1 GLTITSTFTENYA
14 DNGGAIAVF
23 KDATITES
31 TFTNNTAD
39 NYGGAVY
46 VNGSAKLDITK
57 SAMKNN
63 SATVGSS
70 IYSNGTI
77 GSTIVNATILDN
89 KTWNDTG
96 LGKIYVLNATLTD
109 DMGNSIYDPNFRFTV
124 DGTVIADEPSYDDET
139 GLYTLDYVVEKAGLN
154 VISTSYNA
162 ANLQVFT
169 GALDIPLA
177 NVTEFTVKV
186 ESIVEG
192 ENATVFI
199 TLIGVNDVGLDSIVT
214 LIVNNKEYAVGVVNG
229 TGNITIEDL
238 THGQYPVVAMFED
251 PNYESAINSTVF
263 YVKGQAVLNIT
274 EITVAEYGDE
284 IEITINLTDS
294 EGNPLSGVVA
304 IDDIANVLVEEG
316 IGTFVIDTQPNVGN
330 YTFMAVYGGD
340 EDYFGDSALF
350 NVNVT
355 AKVIDPEDIFVE
367 VYDTEFGDNITVTV
381 NSPVDGTYTVN
392 VNGTSAVV
400 EVVNGMGSVEIPAL
414 DKAGTY
420 NATVDIDDDN
430 YSLETVTSD
439 DFKYM
444 STPDFNV
451 TITGTY
457 PNAEIVIGGTD
468 GNYFVYIDEDH
479 QYEITVKDGVGNQ
492 SVSKIFAGDHIAE
505 VTFYEQNGYCED
517 YKYVDFTIDKASIT
531 EFTVNVES
539 IVKGENATVFVT
551 LIGVNDTGLDSIV
564 TVIVDNKEYDVLV
577 INGAGNTTIENLA
590 HGQYTVVAMFED
602 PNYESAINSTVFYVK
617 GQAVLNITEI
627 TVAEYGDEIEITINL
642 TDSEGNPLSGVVAI
656 DDIANVLVEEGIG
669 TFVIDTQP
677 NVGNYT
683 FMAVYGGDEDYFGD
697 SALFNVNVTAK
708 VIDPEDIFVEVYDTE
723 FGDNITVT
731 VNSPVDGTYTVNV
744 NGTSAVVEVVNGMGS
759 VEIPALD
766 KAGTYNATVD
776 IDDDNYS
783 LETVTSDDFKY
794 MSTPDFNVTITGTY
808 PNAEIVIGGTDG
820 NYFVYIDEDHQYEI
834 TVKDGVGSQNV
845 SKIFAG
851 DHVAE
856 VTFYEQN
863 GYYEDYQDVDFTVAK
878 ATLTIEEPEVI
889 GDKVIGS
896 QINIT
901 FTLPT
906 DVDRSNV
913 SAFMDGVPVPVDEFI
928 INETTGVYT
937 LVLEG
942 FPAAEGHFFVVQ
954 VNDPNYEENMTQV
967 SFTIEKINPT
977 LDVSDATGEWNKSID
992 IPIKLTAADGT
1003 PIAGDVIVTVSWD
1016 VDGVTQVVRLNETG
1030 EGVATFAITEALGD
1044 LTVTAKYYGDDTY
1057 YAVEKTATL
1066 TITEPMEAKLV
1077 VVVDSQV
1084 PYNDTVYVNVNLTN
1098 VRDVAIENATITY
1111 SVDGGEVQTAKV
1123 DEDGF
1128 VSIPVTGL
1136 AGGKHTIEVTFN
1148 NESYSNSPVNESV
1161 TVTVTPIAPLKI
1173 TSNATE
1179 NAKVGEN
1186 VTITITAP
1194 GLTGNFTV
1202 TVDSELVAEDLPV
1215 IDGVA
1220 IINVT
1225 GLAAGRHSYEV
1236 TYNGDENYTVASDA
1250 NSFDVVQVPTETAL
1264 NVTIP
1269 ENTTT
1274 PVFSVNLSE
1283 DATGYLLVDVDGE
1296 QYYAPLVN
1304 GSATIQTA
1312 PLAGGNH
1319 TVTVTYTGDDK
1330 YAGFSNTTNMT
1341 IDSNVTADT
1350 ALDVPASSENTPT
1363 FSVNLPSDATGFL
1376 TVDVDGKKYAA
1387 VVENGK
1393 ASISVPGL
1401 SEGNHNVTVIYS
1413 GDAKY
1418 PTLTKDATVNVHIP
1432 VYKITQNKNIN
1443 VVYSAKA
1450 TYKVLIT
1457 KDGKAVGAGESV
1469 TIKYN
1474 GKTYTVKTDSKG
1486 YATFKPTTKV
1496 KVKKYTI
1503 TATYKGVTVK
1513 NTVKVKHLIKASNK
1527 KIKKSKKVNKI
1538 KVKTYKV
1545 NGKYLKGKKL
1555 TLKIKGKK
1563 VKAKINKK
1571 GVATFKLKKSIT
1583 KKLKA
1588 GKKYKYTV
1596 TYGKDKVTKK
1606 VKVKR

>member
-1 GLTITSTFTENYA
+1 MNFIRYKLFQKNY
-14 DNGGAIAVF
+14 I
-23 KDATITES
+23 
-31 TFTNNTAD
+31 
-39 NYGGAVY
+39 
-46 VNGSAKLDITK
+46 
-57 SAMKNN
+57 
-63 SATVGSS
+63 
-70 IYSNGTI
+70 
-77 GSTIVNATILDN
+77 
-89 KTWNDTG
+89 
-96 LGKIYVLNATLTD
+96 
-109 DMGNSIYDPNFRFTV
+109 
-124 DGTVIADEPSYDDET
+124 
-139 GLYTLDYVVEKAGLN
+139 
-154 VISTSYNA
+154 
-162 ANLQVFT
+162 
-169 GALDIPLA
+169 
-177 NVTEFTVKV
+177 
-186 ESIVEG
+186 
-192 ENATVFI
+192 
-199 TLIGVNDVGLDSIVT
+199 
-214 LIVNNKEYAVGVVNG
+214 
-229 TGNITIEDL
+229 
-238 THGQYPVVAMFED
+238 
-251 PNYESAINSTVF
+251 
-263 YVKGQAVLNIT
+263 
-274 EITVAEYGDE
+274 
-284 IEITINLTDS
+284 
-294 EGNPLSGVVA
+294 
-304 IDDIANVLVEEG
+304 
-316 IGTFVIDTQPNVGN
+316 
-330 YTFMAVYGGD
+330 
-340 EDYFGDSALF
+340 
-350 NVNVT
+350 
-355 AKVIDPEDIFVE
+355 
-367 VYDTEFGDNITVTV
+367 NITVSEGLPGV
-381 NSPVDGTYTVN
+381 APIEGI
-392 VNGTSAVV
+392 A
-400 EVVNGMGSVEIPAL
+400 
-414 DKAGTY
+414 AG
-420 NATVDIDDDN
+420 D
-430 YSLETVTSD
+430 
-439 DFKYM
+439 
-444 STPDFNV
+444 
-451 TITGTY
+451 
-457 PNAEIVIGGTD
+457 
-468 GNYFVYIDEDH
+468 YIA
-479 QYEITVKDGVGNQ
+479 
-492 SVSKIFAGDHIAE
+492 SVSYDANDEYRG
-505 VTFYEQNGYCED
+505 D
-517 YKYVDFTIDKASIT
+517 YKEVDFTIDKASIT

-539 IVKGENATVFVT
+539 IVEGENATVFVT
-551 LIGVNDTGLDSIV
+551 LIGVNETGLDSIV
-564 TVIVDNKEYDVLV
+564 TVIVNNKEYDINV
-577 INGAGNTTIENLA
+577 ISGTGNTTIENLA

-617 GQAVLNITEI
+617 AATILTVDSVEANYSDLITI
-627 TVAEYGDEIEITINL
+627 TVKL
-642 TDSEGNPLSGVVAI
+642 TDSEGNPLTGIVKIMGEDVFVENGV
-656 DDIANVLVEEGIG
+656 G
-669 TFVIDTQP
+669 TLPIDTQP
-677 NVGNYT
+677 VGTYNWT
-683 FMAVYGGDEDYFGD
+683 AVYE
-697 SALFNVNVTAK
+697 
-708 VIDPEDIFVEVYDTE
+708 
-723 FGDNITVT
+723 GDNDYMNSSADFTVT
-731 VNSPVDGTYTVNV
+731 VNVKELTEDDLYVYIHGDYPDNVTVYIEGPVGEYNVTVDGKTVTV
-744 NGTSAVVEVVNGMGS
+744 TVEYDSEDESSWGEANITGLTPGVKV
-759 VEIPALD
+759 
-766 KAGTYNATVD
+766 ATIT
-776 IDDDNYS
+776 IDDPQ
-783 LETVTSDDFKY
+783 FKLDENV
-794 MSTPDFNVTITGTY
+794 STYEFEYLGYPEYTVTITGTY
-808 PNAEIVIGGTDG
+808 PNAEVVIEGTDG
-820 NYFVYIDEDHQYEI
+820 NYTVYIDEGHQYVI
-834 TVKDGVGSQNV
+834 AVKDGVGNQSV
-845 SKIFAG
+845 SGLFAG
-851 DHVAE
+851 DYEAHV
-856 VTFYEQN
+856 VFEQD
-863 GYYEDYQDVDFTVAK
+863 GYHSVDSWVNFTVAK
-878 ATLTIEEPEVI
+878 APLTIDDLEVV

-906 DVDRSNV
+906 DVDSSNV

-937 LVLEG
+937 LVLDG
-942 FPAAEGHFFVVQ
+942 FATAEGHNFVVQ
-954 VNDPNYEENMTQV
+954 VNDPNYEEGLAQV
-967 SFTIEKINPT
+967 SFLIEKITPT
-977 LDVSDATGEWNKSID
+977 LDVSDAAGEWNETVD

-1003 PIAGDVIVTVSWD
+1003 PITGDVIVSVSWD
-1016 VDGVTQVVRLNETG
+1016 VDGKTQVVTLNETG
-1030 EGVATFAITEALGD
+1030 EGVATFAITEALGN
-1044 LTVTAKYYGDDTY
+1044 LTVTAKYYGNDTY

-1077 VVVDSQV
+1077 VVADSQV
-1084 PYNDTVYVNVNLTN
+1084 PYNDTVYVNVTLTN
-1098 VRDVAIENATITY
+1098 VRGVAIENATITY
-1111 SVDGGEVQTAKV
+1111 SVDGGEAQTAKV

-1148 NESYSNSPVNESV
+1148 NESYSNSPVSESV
-1161 TVTVTPIAPLKI
+1161 TVTVTPIAPVF
-1173 TSNATE
+1173 TSDVTE

-1202 TVDSELVAEDLPV
+1202 TVDSEPVTFNLPV
-1215 IDGVA
+1215 TDGVA

-1225 GLAAGRHSYEV
+1225 GLAAGHHSYEV

-1274 PVFSVNLSE
+1274 PVFSVNLPE
-1283 DATGYLLVDVDGE
+1283 DATGYLLVDVDGQ

-1304 GSATIQTA
+1304 GSASIQTA

-1319 TVTVTYTGDDK
+1319 TVKVTYTGDDK

-1538 KVKTYKV
+1538 KVKTNKV

-1571 GVATFKLKKSIT
+1571 GVATFKLKKKVT

-1606 VKVKR
+1606 VKVKK